1 MFRYSIIFILLSCTF
16 YINAQD
22 DGLIKH
28 WTFDANES
36 DYISAINGAGTP
48 NVADGRKGFGVYL
61 NGVSH
66 HFNIREIDVKEDFTI
81 SFWIRPLNVER
92 KQTILLQEKFDT
104 KAKKTDRF
112 LQLGIQNKTLFLKD
126 EKSYLGVEPITLKD
140 GEWYFISYSYD
151 GFEARIIFQDKVI
164 FKTNKV
170 TLYNEMYHRTDL
182 LSIGKDF
189 NNSMKFEGVLDE
201 VKAFNL
207 PLKKEQVVEVFEELA
222 TPIIVEELPKE
233 TPKSIEVPKEK
244 VETVKVEKPVDEYF
258 KKDYRSRKNN
268 VQHQIFVTSPNVEVE
283 VWDYD
288 EFDED
293 RISITLNN
301 SEFIG
306 EQSRDRL
313 VQRKRKKETYK
324 FNLIEEKT
332 NYLTFIAE
340 DMGIYDS
347 QNTAAIRLIVN
358 GEPFDDIY
366 KLILTQEENAVIRI
380 THVAKN
386 PDKKPI
392 VPIVEVELPKSTFK
406 VVMDN
411 EVLDPLIVNSTAV
424 TLKLRTANKQS
435 LNQKIQVSLDDKS
448 LGDPF
453 IINNAISKELF
464 FNINTKQ
471 EKILLIESFQLLKTA
486 TSNVEATII
495 IDGKAVRT
503 YRFRLDKNN
512 VLLPIVYVPDATSK
526 RPSSER
532 IVTVSDT
539 NLIIQIKDNSKV
551 DGDAVTIKQEGKVIL
566 ENYTLTGDFRD
577 LNINLKSNTE
587 NTFLFV
593 AESMGRSSGENTA
606 YVMILS
612 NGEVIHEFSLR
623 SQDKYKPAKL
633 VIIHKGN

>member
-16 YINAQD
+16 FVNAQD

-36 DYISAINGAGTP
+36 DYLSAISGGGSP
-48 NVADGRKGFGVYL
+48 NVADGRKGFGVYM
-61 NGVSH
+61 NGVNH
-66 HFNIREIDVKEDFTI
+66 HFDIREIDVKEDFTV
-81 SFWIRPLNVER
+81 SFWIKPLNVER
-92 KQTILLQEKFDT
+92 TQTILLQEKTDSKT
-104 KAKKTDRF
+104 NRTDRF
-112 LQLGIQNKTLFLKD
+112 LQLGIQNKALFLKD
-126 EKSYLGVEPITLKD
+126 EKSYLGIEPITLED

-151 GFEARIIFQDKVI
+151 GFEARIIFQDKVV

-170 TLYNEMYHRTDL
+170 TLYNEMYQRTDR
-182 LSIGKDF
+182 LSIGKNF
-189 NNSMKFEGVLDE
+189 NKSMRFEGILDE

-207 PLKKEQVVEVFEELA
+207 PLKKEQVNEVFEELA
-222 TPIIVEELPKE
+222 TPIVVEELPKE
-233 TPKSIEVPKEK
+233 NPKSIKVPAEEVT
-244 VETVKVEKPVDEYF
+244 TVKIEKPADEYL
-258 KKDYRSRKNN
+258 KNNYRNRKNN
-268 VQHQIFVTSPNVEVE
+268 LQHQILVTSPNIEVE

-306 EQSRDRL
+306 NQSRDRL

-324 FNLIEEKT
+324 FNLVEEKA

-340 DMGIYDS
+340 DMGKYDS
-347 QNTAAIRLIVN
+347 QNTAAIRLIVD
-358 GEPFDDIY
+358 GKPFDDIY

-386 PDKKPI
+386 PDKAPI
-392 VPIVEVELPKSTFK
+392 IPVAEVEMPKSTYK
-406 VVMDN
+406 VVMNND
-411 EVLDPLIVNSTAV
+411 VLDPLVVNSTAV
-424 TLKLRTANKQS
+424 TLKLKTTNKQS
-435 LNQKIQVSLDDKS
+435 LNQKIQVSLDDRS
-448 LGDPF
+448 LSKPF
-453 IINNAISKELF
+453 IINNSISKELF
-464 FNINTKQ
+464 FNVNTKQ

-486 TSNVEATII
+486 TCNVEATII
-495 IDGKAVRT
+495 VDGKEVKT
-503 YRFRLDKNN
+503 YRLRLDKNN
-512 VLLPIVYVPDATSK
+512 VLLPIVYVPDANSK
-526 RPSSER
+526 KPSSQR

-539 NLIIQIKDNSKV
+539 NLIFQIKDNSKV
-551 DGDAVTIKQEGKVIL
+551 DGDIVTIKQEGKVLL
-566 ENYTLTGDFRD
+566 ENYTLTGEFRNLD
-577 LNINLKSNTE
+577 INLKSNTE

-623 SQDKYKPAKL
+623 SHNKYKPAKL

>member
-1 MFRYSIIFILLSCTF
+1 MFRYSIIFILLICTF
-16 YINAQD
+16 HINAQN

-36 DYISAINGAGTP
+36 DYISAISGGTP
-48 NVADGRKGFGVYL
+48 NVADGKKGFGVYL
-61 NGVSH
+61 NGVNH
-66 HFNIREIDVKEDFTI
+66 YFNIRQVDVKEDFTV

-104 KAKKTDRF
+104 KANRTDRF
-112 LQLGIQNKTLFLKD
+112 LQFGIQNKSLFLKD

-140 GEWYFISYSYD
+140 GEWYFVSYTYD

-164 FKTNKV
+164 FKTNQV
-170 TLYNEMYHRTDL
+170 TLYNEMYQRADL

-189 NNSMKFEGVLDE
+189 NNAKKFEGVLDE

-207 PLKKEQVVEVFEELA
+207 PLKKEQVTEVFEELA
-222 TPIIVEELPKE
+222 TPVIIEELPKE
-233 TPKSIEVPKEK
+233 NTKSIEIPEEK
-244 VETVKVEKPVDEYF
+244 VETVVEAKKPVDEYF
-258 KKDYRSRKNN
+258 KEDYRNRKNN
-268 VQHQIFVTSPNVEVE
+268 VQHQIFVTSPNIEVE

-340 DMGIYDS
+340 DMGVYDS
-347 QNTAAIRLIVN
+347 QNTAAIRLIVD
-358 GEPFDDIY
+358 GKPFDDIY
-366 KLILTQEENAVIRI
+366 KLVLTQEENAVIRV
-380 THVAKN
+380 THVPKN
-386 PDKKPI
+386 PDKEPI
-392 VPIVEVELPKSTFK
+392 VPVVEVELPKSTFK
-406 VVMDN
+406 VVVDN
-411 EVLDPLIVNSTAV
+411 EVLDPLIVNSTSV
-424 TLKLRTANKQS
+424 TLKLKTINKQS
-435 LNQKIQVSLDDKS
+435 LNQKIQVSLDDKLIS
-448 LGDPF
+448 GPF
-453 IINNAISKELF
+453 IINNAISKEIF

-471 EKILLIESFQLLKTA
+471 EKILLIESFQLLKSA
-486 TSNVEATII
+486 ISNVEASII
-495 IDGKAVRT
+495 IDGKAVKT
-503 YRFRLDKNN
+503 YNLRLDRNN
-512 VLLPIVYVPDATSK
+512 ILLPIVYVPDANSEK
-526 RPSSER
+526 PSSER

-551 DGDAVTIKQEGKVIL
+551 DGDAVTIKQEDKVIL

-577 LNINLKSNTE
+577 LDINLKSNTE
-587 NTFLFV
+587 NTFLFI

>member
-1 MFRYSIIFILLSCTF
+1 MLRYSIIFILLSCTF
-16 YINAQD
+16 FINAQD

-28 WTFDANES
+28 WTFDAGES
-36 DYISAINGAGTP
+36 DYLSAISGGRAP

-61 NGVSH
+61 NGTNH
-66 HFNIREIDVKEDFTI
+66 YFNIKEIDVKEDFTV
-81 SFWIRPLNVER
+81 SFWIRPLDVER
-92 KQTILLQEKFDT
+92 TQTILLQEKVNS
-104 KAKKTDRF
+104 KVNKTDRF
-112 LQLGIQNKTLFLKD
+112 LQLGIQNKALFLKD
-126 EKSYLGVEPITLKD
+126 ERSYLGIEPIILED
-140 GEWYFISYSYD
+140 GQWYFISYSYD
-151 GFEARIIFQDKVI
+151 GFEARIIFQDKVV

-170 TLYNEMYHRTDL
+170 TLYNEMYQRADR
-182 LSIGKDF
+182 LSIGKNF
-189 NNSMKFEGVLDE
+189 NNAMKFEGVLDE

-207 PLKKEQVVEVFEELA
+207 PLKKEQINEVFEELA
-222 TPIIVEELPKE
+222 TPVVVQELPEEK
-233 TPKSIEVPKEK
+233 PKSIDVPAEK
-244 VETVKVEKPVDEYF
+244 VKTVQVEKPADKYF
-258 KKDYRSRKNN
+258 KKDYRNRTNR
-268 VQHQIFVTSPNVEVE
+268 VQHQIFVTSPNIEVE

-293 RISITLNN
+293 RISITMNN

-306 EQSRDRL
+306 EQSRDKL
-313 VQRKRKKETYK
+313 VQRKRKKETYR
-324 FNLIEEKT
+324 FNLITEKA

-340 DMGIYDS
+340 DMGRYDS
-347 QNTAAIRLIVN
+347 QNTAAIRLIVD
-358 GEPFDDIY
+358 GKAFDDIY
-366 KLILTQEENAVIRI
+366 KLVLTQEENAVIRI

-386 PDKKPI
+386 PDKATI
-392 VPIVEVELPKSTFK
+392 VPVAEVEMPKSTYK

-411 EVLDPLIVNSTAV
+411 KILEPLVVNSTAV
-424 TLKLRTANKQS
+424 TLKLKTLNKQS
-435 LNQKIQVSLDDKS
+435 LNQKIQVSLDEKS
-448 LGDPF
+448 LSKPF
-453 IINNAISKELF
+453 VINNSIAKELF

-471 EKILLIESFQLLKTA
+471 EKILLIESFHLLKSA
-486 TSNVEATII
+486 TCDVEATII
-495 IDGKAVRT
+495 VDGKEVRK
-503 YRFRLDKNN
+503 YKLRLDKNN
-512 VLLPIVYVPDATSK
+512 ILLPIVYVPSAANK
-526 RPSSER
+526 KPSSQR

-566 ENYTLTGDFRD
+566 DNYTLTGDFRNLD
-577 LNINLKSNTE
+577 INLKPNTE